1 MKKKK
6 KLSCNITLTEDDLS
20 LVNVEHYGMTSFAIE
35 KLNVNNF
42 DDDLAA
48 NLESFFMDEMQINA
62 DLFNVEY
69 MGFLTGQVR
78 IESSKIKSIIPI
90 INEFLKTNF

>member
-1 MKKKK
+1 M
-6 KLSCNITLTEDDLS
+6 
-20 LVNVEHYGMTSFAIE
+20 VNVEHYGMTSFAIE

-78 IESSKIKSIIPI
+78 IETSKIKSIIPI